1 MRYELIMW
9 VMALLKAIPG
19 NIGCAIRRLIL
30 PGCYGARVKIW
41 DGVQI
46 DYPQSLVV
54 GEDTSINR
62 GSVLNCGGGIKIG
75 SNVLIGPGVIVY
87 SQNHQYLDAETLI
100 RVQGYE
106 RKPVVIEDD
115 VWVAA
120 RAIVLPGVTL
130 ARGCVIAAGAVVTKS
145 TEPLGVYAG
154 SPAVRIGL
162 RNGGSEVGC

>member
-1 MRYELIMW
+1 MRYEIIMW
-9 VMALLKAIPG
+9 IMAILKAIPG
-19 NIGCAIRRLIL
+19 NIGCAIRRFLL
-30 PGCYGARVKIW
+30 PGSYASGVKIW
-41 DGVQI
+41 DGVQV
-46 DYPQSLVV
+46 DYPQSLIV
-54 GEDTSINR
+54 GENTSVNR
-62 GSVLNCGGGIKIG
+62 GAVLNCGGGIRIG

-87 SQNHQYLDAETLI
+87 SQNHQYRDADALI
-100 RVQGYE
+100 RAQGYV

-162 RNGGSEVGC
+162 RDGGSDVLL